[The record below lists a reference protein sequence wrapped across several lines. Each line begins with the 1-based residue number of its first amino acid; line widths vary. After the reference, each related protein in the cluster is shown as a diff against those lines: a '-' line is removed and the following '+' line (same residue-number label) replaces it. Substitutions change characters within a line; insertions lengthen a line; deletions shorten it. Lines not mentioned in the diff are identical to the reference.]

1 MIIAQFAAAI
11 VIGYLLGSIPF
22 GALIAKRK
30 AKVDIRQCGSGKIG
44 TTNVMRVA
52 GSKMAAV
59 VGTLDVTKGA
69 LAVLFAGMILGNG
82 YFVVG
87 DISVG
92 KLIAQSL
99 AALAAIIGH
108 IRPVFCRFQGG
119 RGVAT
124 YFGGLAVL
132 CPPAAI
138 FGSEMLVVGAGL
150 SKYVS
155 LGSIAGVV
163 SAYVVIVTFIVL
175 ERWPVEYLIYVLTG
189 TIIIIIMHRDNISR
203 LMSGKERK
211 LGEKA
216 EKREPS
222 SLD

>member
-1 MIIAQFAAAI
+1 MIIGQFAAAI
-11 VIGYLLGSIPF
+11 VVGYLLGSIPF

-30 AKVDIRQCGSGKIG
+30 AKVDVTQYGSGKTG

-69 LAVLFAGMILGNG
+69 LAVLFAGMILGDG

-87 DISVG
+87 DISIG
-92 KLIAQSL
+92 KLIAQTL
-99 AALAAIIGH
+99 AALAAIVGH
-108 IRPVFCRFQGG
+108 IKPVFCRFQGG

-150 SKYVS
+150 SRYVS

-163 SAYVVIVTFIVL
+163 SAYVLIVTFIVL
-175 ERWPVEYLIYVLTG
+175 DKWPVEYLIYVLTG
-189 TIIIIIMHRDNISR
+189 TIIIMVMHRDNISR

-211 LGEKA
+211 LGEKV

>member
-1 MIIAQFAAAI
+1 MIIGQFAAAI

-22 GALIAKRK
+22 GALLARRK
-30 AKVDIRQCGSGKIG
+30 AKVDVTQYGSGKIG

-52 GSKMAAV
+52 GGKTAAAV
-59 VGTLDVTKGA
+59 ATLDVTKGA
-69 LAVLFAGMILGNG
+69 LAVLFAGMIVGNS

-87 DISVG
+87 DVSVG

-108 IRPVFCRFQGG
+108 IKPVFCKFQGG

-150 SKYVS
+150 SRYVS

-163 SAYVVIVTFIVL
+163 STYVVLVTLIVL
-175 ERWPVEYLIYVLTG
+175 DKWPIEYLIYVLTG
-189 TIIIIIMHRDNISR
+189 TIIIIVMHRDNISR
-203 LMSGKERK
+203 LMAGKERK
-211 LGEKA
+211 LGEKP

-222 SLD
+222 SLT